1 MAANP
6 DPHPRGL
13 TFGTPIPVT
22 GPRLAVAIATRN
34 WTAAAL
40 SLLIA
45 TAELYD
51 EEEADEHIQLQ
62 PIEAET
68 RRPTR

>member
-1 MAANP
+1 MA
-6 DPHPRGL
+6 D
-13 TFGTPIPVT
+13 FGTPIPIT
-22 GPRLAVAIATRN
+22 GPRLAVAIATRQ

-40 SLLIA
+40 CLLIA

-51 EEEADEHIQLQ
+51 EEDTDEHIQLQ

-68 RRPTR
+68 RRAAR